1 MGDCLGFRFFLL
13 ICEPASVTP
22 QVIETDPT
30 NGVETPVVPI
40 DTSDIGISETEKTK
54 KLEKLLADR
63 PDKTELMRKTFS
75 NLGTNL
81 APSLQAKQAELE
93 KSQLEDKLNAA
104 LAHRPDPEILV
115 KEGILTEEETA
126 ALKTE

>member
-1 MGDCLGFRFFLL
+1 M
-13 ICEPASVTP
+13 ASVTP

-63 PDKTELMRKTFS
+63 PDKTELIEK
-75 NLGTNL
+75 NVLKPGNL